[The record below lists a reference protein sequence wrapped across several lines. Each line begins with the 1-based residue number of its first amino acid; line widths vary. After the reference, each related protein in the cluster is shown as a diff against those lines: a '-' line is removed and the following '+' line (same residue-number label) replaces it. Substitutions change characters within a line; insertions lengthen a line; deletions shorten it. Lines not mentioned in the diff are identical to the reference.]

1 VRSRDTKLAQLDISD
16 SVNAVIFADTTPVA
30 LTAVYNVMNRLDV
43 LATIGT
49 DLTNEPGDAV
59 TFLVGARYYAGEL

>member
-1 VRSRDTKLAQLDISD
+1 V
-16 SVNAVIFADTTPVA
+16 DTTPVA